1 MATRDSPRP
10 IVGQLLLA
18 VFLSTVALVAAG
30 PRQDTAS
37 GEVLLVPAFQELSFE
52 KPVFL
57 THAGDGSGRVF
68 VVEQRGVVWSVD
80 LASERSTRFL
90 DISDRVNRG
99 GNEEGL
105 LGLAFSPD
113 FASTGH
119 LFVYYSAASPR
130 RSVLS
135 RFTVGPAGTPA
146 IDSELVILEVAQPF
160 SNHNGGMIAF
170 GPDGLLYVGL
180 GDGGSGGDPQG
191 NGQDR
196 ATLLGSL
203 LRIDVSEA
211 SAGEPYRVPAD
222 NPFAAAS
229 GARGEIWAY
238 GLRNPWRFSFDS
250 DTGDLWLGDVGQNAY
265 EEIDLIIKGG
275 NYGWNTTEGFHCFGA
290 DACVQGGFELPIVE
304 YGHDLGCSVT
314 GGYVYRG
321 AAVPE
326 LDGAYIY
333 ADFCSGRVWTLR
345 YDDGVMNGPEL
356 IADADFPI
364 SSFGTD
370 ERDELYVLGFDGR
383 VYRFRSQSPSPAP
396 TATPIQPATA
406 TPIRPATATPT
417 PTQPAI
423 ATPSSPTPAATA
435 TPTASLPT
443 PTSGPM
449 PTRSQPTVA
458 PVVPTSTPVSNG
470 GRLSSG
476 VAIALAVAFVVAG
489 GGTIAGLRW
498 LRRRREQS

>member
-1 MATRDSPRP
+1 M
-10 IVGQLLLA
+10 
-18 VFLSTVALVAAG
+18 FLSTVALVGAG

-37 GEVLLVPAFQELSFE
+37 GEVLLELAFQELSFE

-68 VVEQRGVVWSVD
+68 VVEQRGVIWSVD
-80 LASERSTRFL
+80 QASERSTPFL

-113 FASTGH
+113 FASSGH

-135 RFTVGPAGTPA
+135 RFTAGPAGTPA
-146 IDSELVILEVAQPF
+146 ADSELVVLEVAQPF

-170 GPDGLLYVGL
+170 GPDDFLYVGL

-191 NGQDR
+191 NGQNR

-265 EEIDLIIKGG
+265 EEIDLIIKGD
-275 NYGWNTTEGFHCFGA
+275 FG
-290 DACVQGGFELPIVE
+290 CP
-304 YGHDLGCSVT
+304 
-314 GGYVYRG
+314 
-321 AAVPE
+321 
-326 LDGAYIY
+326 
-333 ADFCSGRVWTLR
+333 
-345 YDDGVMNGPEL
+345 
-356 IADADFPI
+356 FPV
-364 SSFGTD
+364 
-370 ERDELYVLGFDGR
+370 R
-383 VYRFRSQSPSPAP
+383 
-396 TATPIQPATA
+396 
-406 TPIRPATATPT
+406 
-417 PTQPAI
+417 
-423 ATPSSPTPAATA
+423 
-435 TPTASLPT
+435 
-443 PTSGPM
+443 
-449 PTRSQPTVA
+449 
-458 PVVPTSTPVSNG
+458 
-470 GRLSSG
+470 
-476 VAIALAVAFVVAG
+476 
-489 GGTIAGLRW
+489 
-498 LRRRREQS
+498 